1 MFPFVKDIVLV
12 PLIITLVTS
21 LLQGHS
27 VSSFSCSKMNG
38 TRKVGA
44 EFQLNG
50 YLDSLSNNDND
61 NNDNNGQKKD
71 DSFIKPS
78 DYKTPGIIPSGR
90 GPLGSYL
97 DAVSSSNSDSI
108 SSSTSESNDIEKS
121 NAVDESYQTPRATTR
136 SRLTTIITGTDDA
149 RTDIRN
155 LLTQRAIQSFLR
167 LCEECRDPHSAK
179 WIKDFLNIQ
188 GNLVDYHGTG
198 SKFIEDYQGVWDA
211 PLIDMI
217 RQPKDVMVVS
227 AKRRG
232 RGHGGWSKHNPY
244 LEERWVE
251 ISINIDPANL
261 AHRIL
266 AVREQIAN
274 EWLTDINVL
283 MQANDD
289 LLQSF
294 FDTVKSQ
301 RDSTD
306 TVSGSTNISPNEAFE
321 RTASFRM
328 DAASRASTSLSSP
341 LRRANFDL
349 MYNLCTQ
356 AAIHRILRQHKV
368 NMEEKTKYNTN
379 PKLDSFELS
388 TIFLKDFYLD
398 RAEEYF
404 DGNLE
409 FGQADN
415 FMEELLQTSP
425 RFINVDNNSGSNT
438 MTASSRTKLVDPVGA
453 AELIIQ
459 MKKEVAEDWR
469 ALMSRVSEDH
479 TRIRQNLYTNQILR
493 SNDSNEMDDVLDG
506 NIFQ

>member
-1 MFPFVKDIVLV
+1 MEL
-12 PLIITLVTS
+12 
-21 LLQGHS
+21 LLQGRHFTS
-27 VSSFSCSKMNG
+27 AFSHDLLTITNG
-38 TRKVGA
+38 ARKA
-44 EFQLNG
+44 TNEFQLYG
-50 YLDSLSNNDND
+50 YLDSLSSNN
-61 NNDNNGQKKD
+61 NNNNNNNEDIENRIKKD
-71 DSFIKPS
+71 DFIKPS

-97 DAVSSSNSDSI
+97 DAVTSGTNMNSSSA
-108 SSSTSESNDIEKS
+108 NDD
-121 NAVDESYQTPRATTR
+121 NDTDENKVADETYITPRATTR

-149 RTDIRN
+149 RTDVRN

-167 LCEECRDPHSAK
+167 LSEECRDPHSAK

-217 RQPKDVMVVS
+217 RQPKDVIVVS

-232 RGHGGWSKHNPY
+232 RGHGGWSKNNPY

-251 ISINIDPANL
+251 MNINIDPANL

-274 EWLTDINVL
+274 EWLTDLNVL
-283 MQANDD
+283 IQANDE

-294 FDTVKSQ
+294 FDTVRSQ
-301 RDSTD
+301 RDSN
-306 TVSGSTNISPNEAFE
+306 GIMSTSSSSTTSSTPHRAFE
-321 RTASFRM
+321 RTASIRM
-328 DAASRASTSLSSP
+328 DATSRASTSLSSP

-356 AAIHRILRQHKV
+356 AAIHRILRNHKLI
-368 NMEEKTKYNTN
+368 MEEKTKYNKN
-379 PKLDSFELS
+379 PRLDSFDS
-388 TIFLKDFYLD
+388 SNIFLKDFYLD

-409 FGQADN
+409 FGQADD

-425 RFINVDNNSGSNT
+425 RFISSIMDNDMGST
-438 MTASSRTKLVDPVGA
+438 TVTTSSELVDPVGA

-459 MKKEVAEDWR
+459 KRKEVAEDWK

-493 SNDSNEMDDVLDG
+493 SNDFTDMEVAFDG
-506 NIFQ
+506 DIFQ

>member
-1 MFPFVKDIVLV
+1 MFSFVKDVVLV
-12 PLIITLVTS
+12 HLIITLVTS
-21 LLQGHS
+21 
-27 VSSFSCSKMNG
+27 VSSFSFSKKNG
-38 TRKVGA
+38 TCQGRTK
-44 EFQLNG
+44 FQLNG
-50 YLDSLSNNDND
+50 YLDSLSNNDSD
-61 NNDNNGQKKD
+61 NNNAGQKKD
-71 DSFIKPS
+71 ESFIKPS

-97 DAVSSSNSDSI
+97 DAVSSSHTDTSI
-108 SSSTSESNDIEKS
+108 SSSTSNTIEET
-121 NAVDESYQTPRATTR
+121 NTVEDEAYQTPRVTTR

-244 LEERWVE
+244 LEERFVE
-251 ISINIDPANL
+251 ININIDPANL

-274 EWLTDINVL
+274 EWLTDLNVL
-283 MQANDD
+283 MQANDE

-306 TVSGSTNISPNEAFE
+306 TDISGTSTNKSPNEAFE
-321 RTASFRM
+321 RTASVRM

-356 AAIHRILRQHKV
+356 AAIHRILRQHKRI
-368 NMEEKTKYNTN
+368 MEEKTKYTTN

-388 TIFLKDFYLD
+388 TIFLKEFYLD

-425 RFINVDNNSGSNT
+425 RFINVDNDSGSNT
-438 MTASSRTKLVDPVGA
+438 MTVSSTELVDPVGA

-459 MKKEVAEDWR
+459 MKKEVAEDWK
-469 ALMSRVSEDH
+469 ALMSRVCEDH

-493 SNDSNEMDDVLDG
+493 SNDANAMDDVLDD